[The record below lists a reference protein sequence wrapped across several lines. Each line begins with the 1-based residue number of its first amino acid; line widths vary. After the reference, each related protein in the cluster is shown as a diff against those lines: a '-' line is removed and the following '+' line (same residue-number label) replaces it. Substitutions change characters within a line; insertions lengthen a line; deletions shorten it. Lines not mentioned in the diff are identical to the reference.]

1 MMNAMVLSGACC
13 GIAGAVLVFGS
24 ISHRMVTDGSLTG
37 FTGNDGF
44 NGIVVALFGGLNP
57 LWSILSAYLF
67 GGLLVGGTAMQA
79 VIGVPTDLVTTIEGL
94 VVIFVV
100 SIDYLRFRGRRPF
113 SCAQANDGRR
123 SRLDLHLPQDPRG
136 ACHIGPHHG
145 AARGRKIGTVR
156 PSEVTHEQL
165 AEMMVGRQINAES
178 PAPVARTGEVRLAV
192 RDLVVRGDRGNESVR
207 EVSLDVRAGE
217 IVGIAGVSGNGQREL
232 GEAIACLRPH
242 SRGSVKVDGVELAGK
257 KASMARRAGLGYV
270 PEERMRDGV
279 IGDFSVAENLMLVD
293 SDKPAF
299 ARLGFLRRRAIR
311 APRPGARGDVRRTH
325 ARDRHA
331 YTEPFGRQHSKA
343 HPRPR
348 AFRPTKGPPGGAA
361 HPGHRCGRRPLY
373 S

>member
-1 MMNAMVLSGACC
+1 M
-13 GIAGAVLVFGS
+13 
-24 ISHRMVTDGSLTG
+24 
-37 FTGNDGF
+37 
-44 NGIVVALFGGLNP
+44 
-57 LWSILSAYLF
+57 
-67 GGLLVGGTAMQA
+67 
-79 VIGVPTDLVTTIEGL
+79 
-94 VVIFVV
+94 
-100 SIDYLRFRGRRPF
+100 
-113 SCAQANDGRR
+113 
-123 SRLDLHLPQDPRG
+123 
-136 ACHIGPHHG
+136 
-145 AARGRKIGTVR
+145 R

-299 ARLGFLRRRAIR
+299 ARLGFLRRRA
-311 APRPGARGDVRRTH
+311 GSQ
-325 ARDRHA
+325 
-331 YTEPFGRQHSKA
+331 RQENEEASVLREFCRVHV
-343 HPRPR
+343 H
-348 AFRPTKGPPGGAA
+348 
-361 HPGHRCGRRPLY
+361 HHQYNQRCC
-373 S
+373 